1 VSAGRRL
8 RLVPPPSRTQSSAAS
23 ERPPHANGLTVAV
36 TIRDAD
42 AATADERRERQLRA
56 IVRLLRRA
64 AALQAAAK
72 RAA

>member
-1 VSAGRRL
+1 MSAGRRL
-8 RLVPPPSRTQSSAAS
+8 RLVPPTSGTQAAAAS
-23 ERPPHANGLTVAV
+23 ERPPRANGLTVAV

-42 AATADERRERQLRA
+42 AVTADERRERQLRA

-64 AALQAAAK
+64 AALQAGAR